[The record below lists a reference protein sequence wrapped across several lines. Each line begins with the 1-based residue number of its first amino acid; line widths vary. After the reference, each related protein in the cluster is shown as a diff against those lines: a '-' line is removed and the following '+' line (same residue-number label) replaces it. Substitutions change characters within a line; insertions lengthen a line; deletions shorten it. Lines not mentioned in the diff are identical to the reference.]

1 MTAEEFVFWQEYFS
15 YYPFTFDR
23 EDERHAELIS
33 YLTFIEGRQLKTP
46 IKSNVLIPDYL
57 GNRGIVKTG
66 NKTLEQQEQ
75 EFKAFHSKLKSMSK

>member
-1 MTAEEFVFWQEYFS
+1 MTAEEFVFWQEHFS
-15 YYPFTFDR
+15 YFPFTFDR
-23 EDERHAELIS
+23 DDKRFAMLVS
-33 YLTFIEGRQLKTP
+33 NLTYIQGRQLKDFVDQY
-46 IKSNVLIPDYL
+46 KFIPDYL